1 MTRTLQI
8 TTLCFLAL
16 YLIGCKG
23 SQQRKPFSEQVK
35 IGDISPSDG
44 NNQSFGSSISTID
57 FDVHIFEIPAENI
70 DKLNDIPS
78 VLRANYGRP
87 MRFNNPNA
95 FSANSFSVCFGQIP
109 MWKQVGDLLLAA
121 GGQKITTASLLLAD
135 GVAES
140 VVVSGLDSPRTIFF
154 ISIRG
159 TREGANVGPGILAL
173 RIKAEKIPG
182 LRSVCNVDACPVFS
196 PPILGSSIPQLA
208 ALTKRRE
215 FLFTS
220 AAFGLRMSPGDFV
233 FLGPGKYT
241 DDQTALG
248 GLFFSKPEGSLFLSA
263 TERKGPEQKPAVRVF
278 LLVCTG
284 IND

>member
-1 MTRTLQI
+1 M
-8 TTLCFLAL
+8 
-16 YLIGCKG
+16 IGCTRPEEEPIWEK
-23 SQQRKPFSEQVK
+23 VK
-35 IGDISPSDG
+35 IGDLAPSG
-44 NNQSFGSSISTID
+44 KRPQAQLLKTIN

-70 DKLNDIPS
+70 NKLNDITS

-95 FSANSFSVCFGQIP
+95 FSANLFSVCFGQIP
-109 MWKQVGDLLLAA
+109 MWKQVVDLLLAT

-135 GVAES
+135 GLSES
-140 VVVSGLDSPRTIFF
+140 IVVSGIDSPRTIFF
-154 ISIRG
+154 ISIGG

-182 LRSVCNVDACPVFS
+182 LRGVCNVDAFPVFS
-196 PPILGSSIPQLA
+196 PPITGSSIPQLA
-208 ALTKRRE
+208 AMTKRRE
-215 FLFTS
+215 FLFNS

-233 FLGPGKYT
+233 FLGPEKYI

-248 GLFFSKPEGSLFLSA
+248 GIFFNKPEGSLFFRA
-263 TERKGPEQKPAVRVF
+263 TEHKGPEQKPAVRVF

>member
-1 MTRTLQI
+1 L
-8 TTLCFLAL
+8 LSF
-16 YLIGCKG
+16 YLIGCTRPEEEPIWEK
-23 SQQRKPFSEQVK
+23 VK
-35 IGDISPSDG
+35 IGDLAPSG
-44 NNQSFGSSISTID
+44 KRPQAQLLKTIN

-70 DKLNDIPS
+70 NKLNDITS

-109 MWKQVGDLLLAA
+109 MWKQVVDLLLAA

-135 GVAES
+135 GLSES

-154 ISIRG
+154 ISISG
-159 TREGANVGPGILAL
+159 SREGANVGPGILAL

-182 LRSVCNVDACPVFS
+182 LRGVCNVDACPVFS
-196 PPILGSSIPQLA
+196 PPILGSSISQLA

-215 FLFTS
+215 FLFNS

-233 FLGPGKYT
+233 FLGPEKYIE
-241 DDQTALG
+241 DQTTLG
-248 GLFFSKPEGSLFLSA
+248 GLFFNKPEGSLFFGA
-263 TERKGPEQKPAVRVF
+263 TEHKGPEQKPAVRVF